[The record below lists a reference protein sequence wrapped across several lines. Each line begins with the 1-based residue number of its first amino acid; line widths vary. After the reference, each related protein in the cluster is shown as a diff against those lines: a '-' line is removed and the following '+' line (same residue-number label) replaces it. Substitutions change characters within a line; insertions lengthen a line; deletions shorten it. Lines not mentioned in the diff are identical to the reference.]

1 MTLDAFDDAR
11 RRAARAANEAL
22 FVRRGTETD
31 ALRGSD
37 RVRVAAR
44 LFRAHASAENR
55 AGAHRDMSPA
65 DLAAWTRAA
74 EACERES
81 PGTGQFWRAVRE
93 CLAETQRSVAS
104 GEEEPE
110 TETTT
115 SETGDS
121 RHLRALEASWELLFV
136 AARVWRSVELDGG
149 GRVAETDPSAGRVS
163 RSHCRYRR
171 ITSSPAS
178 PGIWMSTS
186 ATIA

>member
-1 MTLDAFDDAR
+1 
-11 RRAARAANEAL
+11 
-22 FVRRGTETD
+22 
-31 ALRGSD
+31 
-37 RVRVAAR
+37 
-44 LFRAHASAENR
+44 
-55 AGAHRDMSPA
+55 MSPA

-163 RSHCRYRR
+163 RG
-171 ITSSPAS
+171 SPAKGGGN
-178 PGIWMSTS
+178 PPPP
-186 ATIA
+186 ATARAEPAWHAVSEQYHIHI